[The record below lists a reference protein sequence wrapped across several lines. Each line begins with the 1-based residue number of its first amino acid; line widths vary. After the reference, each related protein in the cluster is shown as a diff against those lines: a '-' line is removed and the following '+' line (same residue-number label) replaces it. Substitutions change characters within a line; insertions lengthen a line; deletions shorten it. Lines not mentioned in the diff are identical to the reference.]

1 MDAEGLLDRRW
12 FFSWVRHGLGS
23 AALASLLV
31 REGSISAATLPGEA
45 GDPRPHFKPQARR
58 AVHICLVGA

>member
-1 MDAEGLLDRRW
+1 MDAEGLLDRRR

-31 REGSISAATLPGEA
+31 RDGVISAATRLGEA
-45 GDPRPHFKPQARR
+45 SDPCPHFKPQARR